1 MFQQGDLI
9 VYGRTGVCRVD
20 GIEAWK
26 GQDYYVLSP
35 LYQTCSIKIPVDG
48 KAFMRPV
55 ISREAADELID
66 SMPEVEIQPC
76 ENMAM
81 RKLTEY
87 YQSFLGNR
95 ECRELVELTT
105 ALYAKKKAAQ
115 REKRKFGVVDERF
128 LKEGENLLFGELAV
142 ALDLNVEDVPGYI
155 ENRLR
160 LGEPASV

>member
-9 VYGRTGVCRVD
+9 VYGRTGVCRVEQ
-20 GIEAWK
+20 IEEWK

-35 LYQTCSIKIPVDG
+35 LYQTCSIKTPVDG

-55 ISREAADELID
+55 ISRQEADELID
-66 SMPEVEIQPC
+66 SMPMVEVQPC
-76 ENMAM
+76 EDLAM

-87 YQSFLGNR
+87 YQSFLSNR
-95 ECRELVELTT
+95 ECRELVALTA

-128 LKEGENLLFGELAV
+128 LKEGETLLFGELAV
-142 ALDLNVEDVPGYI
+142 ALDLTVEEVPGYI
-155 ENRLR
+155 EKRLR
-160 LGEPASV
+160 LGKPASV